1 MITIY
6 PGREVKKG
14 LDNLYKKVERHL
26 CEEENLIQVS
36 IKKSFYREP
45 LVPGDSTGPGLNAKH
60 LEQTSFFSIG
70 QMPFGS
76 SIITQQ

>member
-26 CEEENLIQVS
+26 CEEENLIQVKS
-36 IKKSFYREP
+36 NKMARFSNPVFIKQNV
-45 LVPGDSTGPGLNAKH
+45 LLLTIIV
-60 LEQTSFFSIG
+60 LEVF
-70 QMPFGS
+70 
-76 SIITQQ
+76 